1 MTENP
6 CAAAPTKEQIVL
18 NGGWPKIAAT
28 VIGGLFLAM
37 ITAAG
42 TAAYNFGQLSAEI
55 RNMNKQLAEVKSE
68 ITDDHKEF
76 RQRIRILESV
86 NGKK

>member
-6 CAAAPTKEQIVL
+6 CAAAQAREHIVL

-28 VIGGLFLAM
+28 ALAGLFIVM

-42 TAAYNFGQLSAEI
+42 TAAYNFGQLSAQIQDMKASLVEI
-55 RNMNKQLAEVKSE
+55 KGDINGN
-68 ITDDHKEF
+68 HKEF
-76 RQRIRILESV
+76 RQRIRKLEQ
-86 NGKK
+86 GK